1 MIIQRSAIIIFF
13 ILICVSCQTVS
24 VKSSDSYLIDHFE
37 SNIVASQ
44 KYRLPYRLWRPKA
57 DSVSVLKKPLLVF
70 LHGAGERG
78 SDNVTTLKHLLPLLR
93 RADFQLDQTYVLVPQ
108 ADELSRWVEVDW
120 NLPTHKQP
128 KQPSLPLASTIDL
141 IQNLAATEPIDTNRI
156 YLVGLS
162 MGGFGVWDALSRRPD
177 LFAAGVAVC
186 GGADES
192 TASKNFVPVWAF
204 HGAKD
209 TVVSVERSR
218 RMVAVLKKAGANIRY
233 TEYENQAHGSWI
245 PAFQEKELINW
256 LFLQHKGSK
265 TP

>member
-1 MIIQRSAIIIFF
+1 MILKRNVAIIFF
-13 ILICVSCQTVS
+13 ILICVNCQTVS
-24 VKSSDSYLIDHFE
+24 IKNSDSYLIDHFE
-37 SNIVASQ
+37 SNIVASR
-44 KYRLPYRLWRPKA
+44 KYRLLYRLWRPKA
-57 DSVSVLKKPLLVF
+57 DSALKKPLLVF

-93 RADFQLDQTYVLVPQ
+93 RADFPLDQTYVLVPQ

-120 NLPTHKQP
+120 NLPAHKQP
-128 KQPSLPLASTIDL
+128 KQPSLPLASTFDL
-141 IQNLAATEPIDTNRI
+141 IQSLAATEPIDTNRI

-177 LFAAGVAVC
+177 LFAAGVTVC

-218 RMVAVLKKAGANIRY
+218 RMVAALRKVGADIRY
-233 TEYENQAHGSWI
+233 TEYKNEAHGSWI
-245 PAFQEKELINW
+245 PAFQEKELIEW
-256 LFLQHKGSK
+256 LFLQHKEQ
-265 TP
+265 